1 MPQWSIPHGRYTPYP
16 LPAIPD
22 CISWEAGSVND
33 KAVTLLEQ
41 YDIEV
46 LRTRKG
52 RGAILCETAQ
62 GILIFKEYAGN
73 EERLA
78 LENRLLQQIAEQ
90 GTVRVDALLPTR
102 EGALFVKD
110 KDGISYI
117 LKTYYEGRECNIF
130 DRSECLTAMQLLA
143 KLHNSME
150 AEGEAEAVKLR
161 TPLQEYEKRNR
172 ELTRIRSF
180 LHKKGQKLPFERQL
194 NSAMDAYLE
203 QARQVTEDW
212 REYEER
218 LSCKQNGQLCFH
230 GDYQYHNI
238 ILYENEWYVV
248 NFEKCQRG
256 SQVSDIYLLM
266 RKLLEK
272 SSWSVSLGRELLEA
286 YRQIRPISAYD
297 YIDLYYRL
305 AYPEKFWKIA
315 NFYYNSRKAWIPER
329 NMEKLDKVLE
339 QEAARQTFLEEVF
352 RPEL

>member
-1 MPQWSIPHGRYTPYP
+1 M
-16 LPAIPD
+16 
-22 CISWEAGSVND
+22 ND

-78 LENRLLQQIAEQ
+78 LENRLLQQIDEQ
-90 GTVRVDALLPTR
+90 GTVRVDALRPTR
-102 EGALFVKD
+102 EGALLVKD

-218 LSCKQNGQLCFH
+218 LSCKQNGQLCFMETTS
-230 GDYQYHNI
+230 I
-238 ILYENEWYVV
+238 I
-248 NFEKCQRG
+248 
-256 SQVSDIYLLM
+256 I
-266 RKLLEK
+266 
-272 SSWSVSLGRELLEA
+272 SSFM
-286 YRQIRPISAYD
+286 
-297 YIDLYYRL
+297 
-305 AYPEKFWKIA
+305 K
-315 NFYYNSRKAWIPER
+315 R
-329 NMEKLDKVLE
+329 NGMW
-339 QEAARQTFLEEVF
+339 
-352 RPEL
+352 

>member
-1 MPQWSIPHGRYTPYP
+1 M
-16 LPAIPD
+16 
-22 CISWEAGSVND
+22 ND

-52 RGAILCETAQ
+52 RGAILCDTTQ
-62 GILIFKEYAGN
+62 GTLIFKEYAGN
-73 EERLA
+73 EERLT
-78 LENRLLQQIAEQ
+78 LENQLLQQIAES
-90 GTVRVDALLPTR
+90 GTVRVDALLPTK
-102 EGALFVKD
+102 EGTLFVKD

-130 DRSECLTAMQLLA
+130 ERSECLIAMQILA

-150 AEGEAEAVKLR
+150 LIGEAGVTKQR
-161 TPLQEYEKRNR
+161 SPLQEYEKRNR
-172 ELTRIRSF
+172 ELIRIRSY
-180 LHKKGQKLPFERQL
+180 LHKKGQKHPFERQL
-194 NSAMDAYLE
+194 GSAMDFYLE
-203 QARQVTEDW
+203 QARQVTEGW
-212 REYEER
+212 RTYEER
-218 LSCKQNGQLCFH
+218 LGHRQCGQTCYH

-238 ILYENEWYVV
+238 ILYEKDWYVV

-272 SSWSVSLGRELLEA
+272 SSWSVSLGKELLEA

-352 RPEL
+352 RLEA